1 MHKDLWSL
9 LEKKKHK
16 VKGGFHKEFEEYP
29 VIFNPYASKD
39 VPKNLFRID
48 QNLKIKE
55 IDKPEQFK
63 IKKRNVDDKMLLAR
77 SLNLGYY
84 LLIPLLAGLFLGIW
98 LDKVFSSKPFFLLLL
113 FTLGV
118 ISSFYNLWQVVKMK

>member
-16 VKGGFHKEFEEYP
+16 VKGGFHKEFEENP

-63 IKKRNVDDKMLLAR
+63 IKKMACWKKLCQAKFPKKAPQE
-77 SLNLGYY
+77 GE
-84 LLIPLLAGLFLGIW
+84 
-98 LDKVFSSKPFFLLLL
+98 
-113 FTLGV
+113 
-118 ISSFYNLWQVVKMK
+118 